1 MFNVRGDSLY
11 YEDVRLGPSEGL
23 YADTK
28 ELASLGKADGV
39 HHMSMPMR
47 VDMVFVAGNRV
58 VGCESKTTSDLISST
73 SSRRLA
79 RQMRTLL
86 SSVNVPCLIMKGG
99 LPNFNDES
107 KEIEEVL
114 TNLVRLQCLGVTLLP
129 CPRRDKALLAR
140 LVKFRTVLMDGS
152 RSPLAAIAGTDREKK
167 ASGGLLRMIR
177 GIGPVAENRLRETF
191 GSTLGVLQATDQELA
206 EAKLSATIIKRIRE
220 AAS

>member
-28 ELASLGKADGV
+28 ELASLGEADGV
-39 HHMSMPMR
+39 LHMSMPMR

-58 VGCESKTTSDLISST
+58 VGCESKTTGDLISST

-99 LPNFNDES
+99 LPNFNDDS

-140 LVKFRTVLMDGS
+140 LVKFRTVLMD
-152 RSPLAAIAGTDREKK
+152 
-167 ASGGLLRMIR
+167 GLLRMIR